1 MQAGQPPP
9 TLESHEGTIVPLT
22 GEFSQLM
29 PDLLWII
36 PLAALAL
43 ATCWLAFRYLARSH
57 MKAERALQKQK
68 AAGRVSD
75 GLQ

>member
-1 MQAGQPPP
+1 MEEGQAPP
-9 TLESHEGTIVPLT
+9 TLESHEGTIIPLT

-43 ATCWLAFRYLARSH
+43 ATCWLAFRYLARSY
-57 MKAERALQKQK
+57 MKAERAVQKQK

-75 GLQ
+75 GLR

>member
-1 MQAGQPPP
+1 
-9 TLESHEGTIVPLT
+9 
-22 GEFSQLM
+22 M